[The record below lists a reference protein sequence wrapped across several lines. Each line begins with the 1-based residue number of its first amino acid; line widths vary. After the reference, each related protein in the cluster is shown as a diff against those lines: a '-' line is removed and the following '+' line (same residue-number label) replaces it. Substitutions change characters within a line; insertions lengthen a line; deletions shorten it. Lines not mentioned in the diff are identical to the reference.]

1 MITYFSIPYEPCI
14 TDRLPHILAF
24 SILKSVRRRALL
36 RPRRPY
42 LQFLLPTCLTPISF
56 RYELAWISKASA
68 DQRAGRS
75 GRVGPGHCYRLFSSA
90 MLENVFLKFSE
101 PEIKRVPVEGV
112 VLQMKAR
119 RIVYYGS
126 SLFWEQYIVG
136 VAFPHR
142 LY

>member
-1 MITYFSIPYEPCI
+1 
-14 TDRLPHILAF
+14 
-24 SILKSVRRRALL
+24 
-36 RPRRPY
+36 
-42 LQFLLPTCLTPISF
+42 LTPISF

-119 RIVYYGS
+119 RIVYSGS
-126 SLFWEQYIVG
+126 SLFWEQSIVG